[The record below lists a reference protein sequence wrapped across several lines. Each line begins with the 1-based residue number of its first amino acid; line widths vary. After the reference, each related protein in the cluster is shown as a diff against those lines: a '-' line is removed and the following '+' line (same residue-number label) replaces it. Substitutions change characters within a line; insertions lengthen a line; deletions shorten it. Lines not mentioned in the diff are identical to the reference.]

1 MHFWMLFGIV
11 NTSLAIFN
19 LLPLPPLD
27 GWRIVKFLFPEFGYR
42 VEKYGRYVS
51 LAVILLILAPGTG
64 TAISGLVS
72 FLSHLVY

>member
-27 GWRIVKFLFPEFGYR
+27 GRRIVKFLFPEFGYR